1 MNITRITSRTNQLIV
16 DISKLKD
23 KKYRDDSSLFVFEGI
38 KLFGEALASSLR
50 LKDIF
55 VCQDSIAA
63 RKAVEETGLDH
74 YLVSQS
80 VYEKLSADR
89 SPDGILCTCEYIKE
103 LHTTV
108 PDLSG
113 RTMILCDI
121 QDPGNLGTCIR
132 SARAF
137 CIDELILAGSC
148 ADIYNRRCIRAA
160 MGALFRQKTTR
171 IDDPIKAIEAC
182 RIAGKKIMATALRSD
197 AEKLDSI
204 EITDK
209 TVFAVGNEGHGLSQ
223 NFINAAD
230 KCVIIPMTGDTE
242 SLNAAIATSIIM
254 WEQARR

>member
-16 DISKLKD
+16 DTAKLKD
-23 KKYRDDSSLFVFEGI
+23 KKYRDESSLFVFEGI
-38 KLFGEALASSLR
+38 KLFREALASSL
-50 LKDIF
+50 KFKNIF
-55 VCQDSIAA
+55 VCEDNALA
-63 RKAVEETGLDH
+63 CKAVKEAGTDH
-74 YLVSQS
+74 HIVSQS

-89 SPDGILCTCEYIKE
+89 SPDGILCTCEYISE
-103 LHTTV
+103 LHTTS

-113 RTMILCDI
+113 RAMILCDI

-137 CIDELILAGSC
+137 GIDELILAGNC

-171 IDDPIKAIEAC
+171 IEDPIKAIKAC
-182 RIAGKKIMATALRSD
+182 QNAGKKVMAAALRKD
-197 AEKLDSI
+197 AETLDCV
-204 EITDK
+204 EITKDS
-209 TVFAVGNEGHGLSQ
+209 VFAVGNEGHGLSEE
-223 NFINAAD
+223 FISSAD
-230 KCVIIPMTGDTE
+230 TCVIIPMKGDTE